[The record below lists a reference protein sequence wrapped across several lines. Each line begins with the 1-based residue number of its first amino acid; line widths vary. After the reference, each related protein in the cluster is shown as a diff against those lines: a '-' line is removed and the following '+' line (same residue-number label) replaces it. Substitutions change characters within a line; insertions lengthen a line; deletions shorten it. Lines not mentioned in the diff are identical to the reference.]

1 MHWHAETDDE
11 NEYSMGPTFIYVI
24 ACCILPLPP
33 GPALL
38 LLLQTL
44 QQMTTYHPAAVSILF
59 Q

>member
-11 NEYSMGPTFIYVI
+11 TEYSMRPKFIYAIV
-24 ACCILPLPP
+24 CCILPLQPA
-33 GPALL
+33 PALL

-44 QQMTTYHPAAVSILF
+44 LQMTTFHPAAVSILF